1 MLFAVSLG
9 TDELSVKL
17 YAESPPAGITR
28 PLLPFLSNTLLPLRY
43 HPHHPHRLT
52 NTNTLFFF
60 PFESVC
66 PALPA
71 PVPGK
76 GLVAALH
83 PTRRCSPS
91 DGLPAASGPGHSV
104 DHPLP
109 PFRPPRA
116 PPAARLELLRRRP
129 SSSSLQTRPGQFCPV
144 SDLKA
149 SAG

>member
-43 HPHHPHRLT
+43 HPHRL
-52 NTNTLFFF
+52 TNTLFFF

-83 PTRRCSPS
+83 PTVYQQPQVRGTAWTTRSLPF
-91 DGLPAASGPGHSV
+91 DLPAPLLLLGWSSSGGGP
-104 DHPLP
+104 PLP
-109 PFRPPRA
+109 LSRLA
-116 PPAARLELLRRRP
+116 PGSFVP
-129 SSSSLQTRPGQFCPV
+129 SQT
-144 SDLKA
+144 
-149 SAG
+149 

>member
-43 HPHHPHRLT
+43 HPHRL
-52 NTNTLFFF
+52 TNTLFFF

-129 SSSSLQTRPGQFCPV
+129 SSSSLQTRPGQFRPV

>member
-76 GLVAALH
+76 GL
-83 PTRRCSPS
+83 S
-91 DGLPAASGPGHSV
+91 DGLTAASGPGRSV

>member
-43 HPHHPHRLT
+43 HPHRL
-52 NTNTLFFF
+52 TNTLFFF

-71 PVPGK
+71 PVPRK

-91 DGLPAASGPGHSV
+91 DGLPAASGPVYQQPQVRGTAWTTRSLPF
-104 DHPLP
+104 DLPAPLLLLGWSSSGGGPPLP
-109 PFRPPRA
+109 LSRLA
-116 PPAARLELLRRRP
+116 PGSFVP
-129 SSSSLQTRPGQFCPV
+129 SQT
-144 SDLKA
+144 
-149 SAG
+149 

>member
-66 PALPA
+66 PALPT
-71 PVPGK
+71 PGSRER
-76 GLVAALH
+76 
-83 PTRRCSPS
+83 TRRCSPS

-109 PFRPPRA
+109 PFRPPCA

-129 SSSSLQTRPGQFCPV
+129 SSSSLQTRPGQFRPV